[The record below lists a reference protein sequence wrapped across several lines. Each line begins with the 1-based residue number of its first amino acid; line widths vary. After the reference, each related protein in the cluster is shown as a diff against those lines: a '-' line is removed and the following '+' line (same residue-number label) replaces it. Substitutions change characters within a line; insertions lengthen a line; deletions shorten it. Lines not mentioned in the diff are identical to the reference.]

1 MNVLEEEHST
11 EAREQLGQSPGAQRR
26 LTRLSGLQLAA
37 PCGYIAGVE
46 RAVGRCQKAIAKVQG
61 SSEGAELH

>member
-11 EAREQLGQSPGAQRR
+11 EAWEQLVQSPGAQRR

-37 PCGYIAGVE
+37 LCGYIAGVE
-46 RAVGRCQKAIAKVQG
+46 RAVGRCQAIAKVQA
-61 SSEGAELH
+61 SSEGAGLH